1 MRHGFAY
8 RAVAPFP
15 KKLLAF
21 RGPHRAEARTHFYK
35 KKGMIIIANRKRN
48 VTLSIRLTAK
58 EKEAIL
64 SKANEAEM
72 SVTDY
77 IVRSTS
83 RKKIRVVNMKD
94 VVIELKR
101 IGNNINQIAW
111 RINSGELRSYNF
123 DSVVRE
129 QRKIYDILLSIKG
142 SD

>member
-1 MRHGFAY
+1 
-8 RAVAPFP
+8 
-15 KKLLAF
+15 
-21 RGPHRAEARTHFYK
+21 
-35 KKGMIIIANRKRN
+35 MIIIANRKRN

-101 IGNNINQIAW
+101 IGNNINQIAR

>member
-1 MRHGFAY
+1 MSAAS
-8 RAVAPFP
+8 RA
-15 KKLLAF
+15 
-21 RGPHRAEARTHFYK
+21 RGCPAAARFNRAEARTHFYK
-35 KKGMIIIANRKRN
+35 QKGMIIIANRKRN

-101 IGNNINQIAW
+101 IGNNINQIAR

-129 QRKIYDILLSIKG
+129 QRKIYDLLLSIKG